1 MIEIDGSYGEGGG
14 QILRT
19 SLSLAALTGRK
30 VRIYNIR
37 SGRRKPGLMRQHL
50 TALNAIAA
58 ICGAGVCGDKVGSME
73 ITLEPGKIR
82 GGDYRFSVGTAG
94 STILIA
100 QTILPV
106 LLFAGEKS
114 TVRLE
119 GGTHADMAPIYEYFA
134 EVFLPLL
141 RRMGAEAECALD
153 GCGFYPAGGGA
164 VVLKI
169 TPCGEWKHLELMERG
184 EALAHEIVSVSA
196 NIPEKIGEAEISQ
209 ISWILKLPEAKTINR
224 MEDSPGPGNVVYV
237 KLSYA
242 NICEMVSI
250 CGEKNKARQ
259 TVAKQVAKGADE
271 YLAGTAPV
279 GPYLADQLLLPLA
292 LGAGGRY
299 ETFFISQHTA
309 TNIEV
314 IKKFLDVSISVTPGT
329 QSGQHIIEV
338 IK

>member
-19 SLSLAALTGRK
+19 SLSLAALTGQK
-30 VRIYNIR
+30 VHIYSIR

-50 TALNAIAA
+50 TALNAVAA
-58 ICGAGVCGDKVGSME
+58 ICGAEVSGDEAGSME
-73 ITLEPGKIR
+73 ITLSPGKIR

-100 QTILPV
+100 QTVVP
-106 LLFAGEKS
+106 LLLAADGNS
-114 TVRLE
+114 TVRIE

-141 RRMGAEAECALD
+141 RRMGASVECALD

-164 VVLKI
+164 VTLKI
-169 TPCGEWKHLELMERG
+169 APCKEWKWLELMKRG
-184 EALAHEIVSVSA
+184 DALGHEIVSVSA
-196 NIPEKIGEAEISQ
+196 NIAEKIGEAETSQ
-209 ISWILKLPEAKTINR
+209 VARLLNLPEAKTVNR
-224 MEDSPGPGNVVYV
+224 MENSPGPGNVAYV
-237 KLSYA
+237 KLNFSK
-242 NICEMVSI
+242 ICEMVSI
-250 CGEKNKARQ
+250 CGERDKARQ
-259 TVAKQVAKGADE
+259 VVARQVAKGVSE

-279 GPYLADQLLLPLA
+279 GPYLADQLLLPMA
-292 LGAGGRY
+292 VGGGGRY
-299 ETFFISQHTA
+299 ETFFLSKHTE

-314 IKKFLDVSISVTPGT
+314 IKKFLDVSIAVTPG
-329 QSGQHIIEV
+329 SKNGQHIIEV